1 MHMHASIASV
11 LNVKNSPDFVSAFF
25 VPLLSS
31 SVAHVVR
38 FTKAKGQGLIA
49 FLRVLV
55 AMDVTKEILPLEKI
69 FGGVSKCLHEAC
81 A

>member
-1 MHMHASIASV
+1 MS
-11 LNVKNSPDFVSAFF
+11 
-25 VPLLSS
+25 LLSS

-69 FGGVSKCLHEAC
+69 FGGMSTRGMRMRVKRVLQH
-81 A
+81 

>member
-1 MHMHASIASV
+1 M
-11 LNVKNSPDFVSAFF
+11 
-25 VPLLSS
+25 
-31 SVAHVVR
+31 VR

-69 FGGVSKCLHEAC
+69 FGGVSKINVYTRHAHEKSVWAVIISP
-81 A
+81 AQ